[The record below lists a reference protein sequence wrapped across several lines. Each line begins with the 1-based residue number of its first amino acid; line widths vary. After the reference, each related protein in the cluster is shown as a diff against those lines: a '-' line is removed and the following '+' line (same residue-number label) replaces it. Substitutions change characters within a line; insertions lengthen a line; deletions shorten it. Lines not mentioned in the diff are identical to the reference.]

1 MFERARAAAPCIIFF
16 DELDSLA
23 PNRGRSGDSGG
34 VMDRVVSQLLAEMDG
49 LDCSSS
55 IFIIGA
61 TNRPDLID
69 PALLRPG
76 RFDKLLYVG
85 IHSDRDSQFN
95 VLKALTRKF
104 KFHENGEELEK
115 LIYQLPEHTTG
126 ADLYSICSNAWL
138 NAARRV
144 LSNYHDNS
152 NDIKL
157 DEYVGVELEDFLKA
171 THELIP
177 SVSKEEAERYEKM
190 QIELSSVS

>member
-23 PNRGRSGDSGG
+23 PKRGQSGDSGG

-49 LDCSSS
+49 LDSSSS

-85 IHSDRDSQFN
+85 IHSDRDSQLN

-104 KFHENGEELEK
+104 GLYESDKVLEK
-115 LIYQLPEHTTG
+115 LVHQLPNHATG
-126 ADLYSICSNAWL
+126 ADLYAVCSNAWL
-138 NAARRV
+138 NAARTV
-144 LSNYHDNS
+144 VNDCQDNS
-152 NDIKL
+152 NKL
-157 DEYVGVELEDFLKA
+157 NVNEYVAVEFEDFVKA
-171 THELIP
+171 AHELIP
-177 SVSKEEAERYEKM
+177 SVSKEEAERYRRM